1 MRETSSGLKSPPRR
15 YFHGQ
20 LITKRRPGITTVVL
34 AIIVVIVIV
43 VAGVGA
49 YVLVLAPAGAT
60 ASTTTT
66 LTIGTSTTTTSPTS
80 LSVTTSTSSQSN
92 TQGYENYKG
101 TFAFVNPLGPFGIN
115 DSSGKPVEWNS
126 TQSASGSFTFSV
138 DPSTYIGSG
147 TGQGS
152 MTVTTRGYCVG
163 TVTVPYTFTI
173 TVAHPPGEDYI
184 ISFNTPTPSNATV
197 SLSCKG
203 STSGFNTANN
213 PIAFLSVYPNGLS
226 EATLPAI
233 ASQQPT
239 EGISYTVTITTNS

>member
-1 MRETSSGLKSPPRR
+1 LRETASGLKSPPFRDS
-15 YFHGQ
+15 HGQ
-20 LITKRRPGITTVVL
+20 RIAKRRPGITTVVL
-34 AIIVVIVIV
+34 ALVIVVVIV

-49 YVLVLAPAGAT
+49 YVLVSAPAGAA
-60 ASTTTT
+60 ASTTST
-66 LTIGTSTTTTSPTS
+66 LTIGTNTTTASSTS
-80 LSVTTSTSSQSN
+80 LSVTTSTPSQSS

-101 TFAFVNPLGPFGIN
+101 TFVFANPLGPFGIN

-138 DPSTYIGSG
+138 NPTTYLGTG

-173 TVAHPPGEDYI
+173 TAAHPPGENYI

-197 SLSCKG
+197 QLSCQG
-203 STSGFNTANN
+203 SINGFNTANN

-226 EATLPAI
+226 EATLPATVM
-233 ASQQPT
+233 QQPT
-239 EGISYTVTITTNS
+239 EGISYTITITASS